1 MINNSE
7 VHLKLQVHPHRLLL
21 LPWRELMTRGNVNF
35 CEDFFFVK
43 MIYLFIFCSSSDSS
57 DRSTFT
63 QSLLHVATNKLA
75 LQMSPPEANIVE
87 ASSLGIFVF
96 FFIQLKTLKKILYVP
111 YLFAFFLRSFEM
123 FNPPFYLDS
132 IDYSY

>member
-21 LPWRELMTRGNVNF
+21 LPWQELMTRGNVNF
-35 CEDFFFVK
+35 CEDFFREND
-43 MIYLFIFCSSSDSS
+43 LFICLFFCSSSDSS

-96 FFIQLKTLKKILYVP
+96 FFKQLKTLKK
-111 YLFAFFLRSFEM
+111 
-123 FNPPFYLDS
+123 
-132 IDYSY
+132 

>member
-1 MINNSE
+1 MKIKITNNII
-7 VHLKLQVHPHRLLL
+7 
-21 LPWRELMTRGNVNF
+21 
-35 CEDFFFVK
+35 FFG
-43 MIYLFIFCSSSDSS
+43 SSSDSS

-96 FFIQLKTLKKILYVP
+96 FFKQLKTLKKIP
-111 YLFAFFLRSFEM
+111 FAFFLRSFEM

-132 IDYSY
+132 INYSY

>member
-7 VHLKLQVHPHRLLL
+7 VHLKLQVHPRRLLL

-87 ASSLGIFVF
+87 ASSLGIIVF
-96 FFIQLKTLKKILYVP
+96 FFKTAKNFKENTMP
-111 YLFAFFLRSFEM
+111 YLLFFLRSFEM
-123 FNPPFYLDS
+123 FNPPVYLDS

>member
-87 ASSLGIFVF
+87 ASSLGIIVF
-96 FFIQLKTLKKILYVP
+96 FFKTAKNFKENTRP
-111 YLFAFFLRSFEM
+111 YLLFFLRSFEM

>member
-1 MINNSE
+1 MSWVLE
-7 VHLKLQVHPHRLLL
+7 SLMSYFRG
-21 LPWRELMTRGNVNF
+21 RENDQQQRSTSQTSSTPPPSPSPSLAGTNDERYVNF
-35 CEDFFFVK
+35 CEDFFREND
-43 MIYLFIFCSSSDSS
+43 LFICFCSSSDSS

-96 FFIQLKTLKKILYVP
+96 FF
-111 YLFAFFLRSFEM
+111 
-123 FNPPFYLDS
+123 
-132 IDYSY
+132 

>member
-1 MINNSE
+1 MINSE
-7 VHLKLQVHPHRLLL
+7 VLHKLQVLLHRLHL

-96 FFIQLKTLKKILYVP
+96 FFKQLKTLKKILYVP

>member
-1 MINNSE
+1 MI
-7 VHLKLQVHPHRLLL
+7 
-21 LPWRELMTRGNVNF
+21 
-35 CEDFFFVK
+35 C
-43 MIYLFIFCSSSDSS
+43 LFAFCSSSDSS

-96 FFIQLKTLKKILYVP
+96 FFKQLKTLKKILFP
-111 YLFAFFLRSFEM
+111 FFLSDTRIFHVSLP
-123 FNPPFYLDS
+123 NILIPFFLINEGKETHKTLSNYH
-132 IDYSY
+132 

>member
-1 MINNSE
+1 
-7 VHLKLQVHPHRLLL
+7 
-21 LPWRELMTRGNVNF
+21 
-35 CEDFFFVK
+35 
-43 MIYLFIFCSSSDSS
+43 MIYLFIFYSSSDSS

-96 FFIQLKTLKKILYVP
+96 LTAKNFKENTICFFFFVALRCLTHLFTWIPLTTVISARLLASIFHFVTLGFHCNKSGEKRKKYFSD
-111 YLFAFFLRSFEM
+111 YFFKFHINSRRIPS
-123 FNPPFYLDS
+123 
-132 IDYSY
+132 

>member
-1 MINNSE
+1 
-7 VHLKLQVHPHRLLL
+7 
-21 LPWRELMTRGNVNF
+21 
-35 CEDFFFVK
+35 

-87 ASSLGIFVF
+87 ASSLGIFFLFSTAKNFKENTICF
-96 FFIQLKTLKKILYVP
+96 F
-111 YLFAFFLRSFEM
+111 S
-123 FNPPFYLDS
+123 S
-132 IDYSY
+132 

>member
-21 LPWRELMTRGNVNF
+21 LPWQELMTRGNVNF

-87 ASSLGIFVF
+87 ASSLGIIVF
-96 FFIQLKTLKKILYVP
+96 FFKTAKNFKENTMP
-111 YLFAFFLRSFEM
+111 YLLFFS
-123 FNPPFYLDS
+123 S
-132 IDYSY
+132 

>member
-1 MINNSE
+1 
-7 VHLKLQVHPHRLLL
+7 
-21 LPWRELMTRGNVNF
+21 
-35 CEDFFFVK
+35 

-96 FFIQLKTLKKILYVP
+96 FFKQLKTLKKILYLIFFFFFIALRCLTH
-111 YLFAFFLRSFEM
+111 LFTWIPLTTVISARLLASIFHFVTLGFHCNKSGKKRKKYFLRLF
-123 FNPPFYLDS
+123 F
-132 IDYSY
+132 

>member
-1 MINNSE
+1 M
-7 VHLKLQVHPHRLLL
+7 
-21 LPWRELMTRGNVNF
+21 
-35 CEDFFFVK
+35 K
-43 MIYLFIFCSSSDSS
+43 MICLFAFCSSSDSS

-96 FFIQLKTLKKILYVP
+96 FFKQLKTLKKILYVP

>member
-43 MIYLFIFCSSSDSS
+43 MIYLFVFCSSSDSS

-87 ASSLGIFVF
+87 ASSLGIIVF
-96 FFIQLKTLKKILYVP
+96 FFKTAKNFKVNTMP
-111 YLFAFFLRSFEM
+111 YLLFFLRSFEM
-123 FNPPFYLDS
+123 FNPPVYLDS
-132 IDYSY
+132 IDYSH